1 MEKINSIKL
10 AEILEVSN
18 NVVDADIYKVILNS
32 KDADNSSLFVAIKG
46 EHTDG
51 HKFAAE
57 CIKNGCPLVVVDHYI
72 DEIPENRQL
81 VVEDTIKAYGKI
93 GAYNRSLYKGTL
105 IGITGSAGKTST
117 KEMVKLLLSEFGKT
131 YATNNNQNN
140 FIGVPL
146 TLCNL
151 DMDAE
156 YAIVEMG
163 TSSYGEIA
171 YLTDLVKPDIA
182 LITNIFPMHIEYFN
196 SVEEIAQEKAT
207 IFKGLNGNKKIAI
220 INEDSNC
227 FDILMNKARK
237 YTDNILCYGKNNQP
251 NVDFSLCDDSEQYK
265 YYAWCAL
272 SIINSLGLDINK
284 AAKKIADFKP
294 LIGRGKKHSLNI
306 DNGKYTLIDD
316 SYSGQPAS
324 MILGIKSLDKQYC
337 KGKKIAVIGKMSEL
351 GKHSQQFHIEVGQE
365 LAKSSINTVIGVCP
379 ETKDILEQLPNSM
392 NKYYFENNEGLAD
405 FLLNEIIEE
414 EDVVFIKGAHYSSRV
429 FEVAEKLI
437 ETGADK

>member
-1 MEKINSIKL
+1 MN
-10 AEILEVSN
+10 
-18 NVVDADIYKVILNS
+18 
-32 KDADNSSLFVAIKG
+32 
-46 EHTDG
+46 
-51 HKFAAE
+51 
-57 CIKNGCPLVVVDHYI
+57 
-72 DEIPENRQL
+72 
-81 VVEDTIKAYGKI
+81 
-93 GAYNRSLYKGTL
+93 
-105 IGITGSAGKTST
+105 
-117 KEMVKLLLSEFGKT
+117 
-131 YATNNNQNN
+131 
-140 FIGVPL
+140 
-146 TLCNL
+146 
-151 DMDAE
+151 AE

-163 TSSYGEIA
+163 TSSCGEIA

-351 GKHSQQFHIEVGQE
+351 GKHSRQFHIEVGQE

>member
-1 MEKINSIKL
+1 MEKINSKKL
-10 AEILEVSN
+10 TEILGISDDIIDVDIN
-18 NVVDADIYKVILNS
+18 NVVFNS
-32 KDADNSSLFVAIKG
+32 KDIDDSSLFIAIKG

-51 HKFAAE
+51 HKFATE

-72 DEIPENRQL
+72 DNIPKNRQL
-81 VVEDTIKAYGKI
+81 IVSDTIKAYGKI

-117 KEMVKLLLSEFGKT
+117 KEMIKLVLSEFGKT

-151 DMDAE
+151 DMNSD

-163 TSSYGEIA
+163 TSSCGEIP
-171 YLTDLVKPDIA
+171 YLVDLVKPNVA

-196 SVEEIAQEKAT
+196 SVEEIAQEKAN

-220 INEDSNC
+220 INEDSIC
-227 FDILMNKARK
+227 SDILMNEAKK
-237 YTDNILCYGKNNQP
+237 YTDNIFSYGENNQP
-251 NVDFSLCDDSEQYK
+251 NIEFSICDDGEQYK

-272 SIINSLGLDINK
+272 SVVKSLGLDITR
-284 AAKKIADFKP
+284 AAEKIKEFTP
-294 LIGRGKKHSLNI
+294 LKGRGKKYCLNI
-306 DNGKYTLIDD
+306 KNGKYTLIDD

-324 MILGIKSLDKQYC
+324 MLLGLKSLDKLYC
-337 KGKKIAVIGKMSEL
+337 KGKKIAVLGKMAEL
-351 GKHSQQFHIEVGQE
+351 GKHSQQYHIEVGKE

-405 FLLNEIIEE
+405 FLLNEIIKDG
-414 EDVVFIKGAHYSSRV
+414 DVVFIKGAHYSSRV
-429 FEVAEKLI
+429 FETAEKLI
-437 ETGADK
+437 ERGADK